1 MLKKQMLVTL
11 MISALALGL
20 SAQEKIEDPFEATRV
35 KGDQSISIQI
45 GGFLPLFVIDNAG
58 TPISPSNMSIGSA
71 FSVQGRIS

>member
-45 GGFLPLFVIDNAG
+45 GGFCPFL
-58 TPISPSNMSIGSA
+58 
-71 FSVQGRIS
+71 